1 MDETNKKFCKEFE
14 SEMWLFIDHSLDE
27 ERKKA
32 WQDHLVNCADCSSLL
47 KTSTET
53 IERYNRI
60 PPDDLSDDSYNKII
74 NSVTSYNERTGQ
86 IVMPV
91 KSNRSLVEIFGLY
104 KFAFGGTILA
114 AALVI
119 IFVTLFKSPKL
130 PEIKTKIS
138 SELLAWDFPGFNTRE
153 ANKQNQ
159 IISLKTDDWDIY
171 IVRKNNKEDWDS
183 ALRSIQQQIRKMKK
197 DAYAAS
203 M

>member
-27 ERKKA
+27 ERKKV
-32 WQDHLVNCADCSSLL
+32 WQDHLVNCTDCSSLL

-53 IERYNRI
+53 IEQYNHI
-60 PPDDLSDDSYNKII
+60 PPDDLSDDSYEKII
-74 NSVTSYNERTGQ
+74 NSVTSNNERTGQ

-104 KFAFGGTILA
+104 KFAFGGTVLV

-119 IFVTLFKSPKL
+119 IFVTLFKSPEL

-138 SELLAWDFPGFNTRE
+138 SELLAWDFPGFKTQA
-153 ANKQNQ
+153 ANRQDQ

-197 DAYAAS
+197 DVFALS

>member
-27 ERKKA
+27 ERKKV
-32 WQDHLVNCADCSSLL
+32 WQDHLVNCTDCSSLL

-53 IERYNRI
+53 IEQYNHI
-60 PPDDLSDDSYNKII
+60 PPDDLSDDSYKKII
-74 NSVTSYNERTGQ
+74 NSVTSNNERTGQ

-104 KFAFGGTILA
+104 KFAFGGTVLV

-119 IFVTLFKSPKL
+119 IFVTLFKSPEL

-138 SELLAWDFPGFNTRE
+138 SELLAWDFPGFKTQT
-153 ANKQNQ
+153 ANRQDQ

-197 DAYAAS
+197 DVFALS

>member
-27 ERKKA
+27 ERKKV
-32 WQDHLVNCADCSSLL
+32 WQDHLVNCTDCSSLL

-53 IERYNRI
+53 IEQYNHI
-60 PPDDLSDDSYNKII
+60 PPDDLSDDSYKKII
-74 NSVTSYNERTGQ
+74 NSVTSNNERTGQ

-104 KFAFGGTILA
+104 KFAFGGTVLA

-119 IFVTLFKSPKL
+119 IFVTLFKSPEL

-138 SELLAWDFPGFNTRE
+138 SELLAWDFPGFKTQT
-153 ANKQNQ
+153 ANRQDQ

-197 DAYAAS
+197 DVFALS